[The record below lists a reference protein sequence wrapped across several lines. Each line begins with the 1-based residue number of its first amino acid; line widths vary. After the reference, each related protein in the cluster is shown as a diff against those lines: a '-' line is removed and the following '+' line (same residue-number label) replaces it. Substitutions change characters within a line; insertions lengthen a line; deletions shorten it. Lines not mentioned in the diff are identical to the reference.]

1 MDVKITEEANWRRI
15 VDVTATQDELRP
27 EFEKALKKLQ
37 KNLKLEGF
45 RRGKVPMNMVRRL
58 YGQRV
63 EIEAIEDI
71 LPSLFAKAA
80 RQENL
85 KVVTRASVEDLQYQP
100 GTDLNAKFSVEVEP
114 EFELKK
120 LENFKLEK
128 QIYAVDEEDIQHELE
143 RIQESQ
149 ALWEVTEDAATEKDF
164 VTADLQVV
172 DQSGVPVIGE
182 KFEGETIALSQKSG
196 EVNEFGRQ
204 LNGVKAGDVRTI
216 FMTPPPQEGDDKP
229 QEQVQYEVTIKEV
242 KRRILPT
249 IDDDLAKDLGDYE
262 SLDALKEEI
271 RKSISDSVQK
281 RFDDSLERSLID
293 EIIKNNSFEVPE
305 GMVKSYLD
313 NLIERFKSSN
323 NSPEELDEQAVREN
337 YKANAIWSIKW
348 HLIQKQLIEMNN
360 IEVSDDEVQEWVK
373 EFAEKN
379 KVDFKRA
386 WNQTKNDKQQLER
399 LREDLQDK
407 KLMESLLEKQKIKEK
422 KVTRK
427 DLMKQSEIQK

>member
-360 IEVSDDEVQEWVK
+360 IEVSDDEVEEWVK

>member
-379 KVDFKRA
+379 KVDCKRA
-386 WNQTKNDKQQLER
+386 
-399 LREDLQDK
+399 
-407 KLMESLLEKQKIKEK
+407 
-422 KVTRK
+422 
-427 DLMKQSEIQK
+427 

>member
-305 GMVKSYLD
+305 GMVKS
-313 NLIERFKSSN
+313 
-323 NSPEELDEQAVREN
+323 
-337 YKANAIWSIKW
+337 
-348 HLIQKQLIEMNN
+348 
-360 IEVSDDEVQEWVK
+360 
-373 EFAEKN
+373 
-379 KVDFKRA
+379 
-386 WNQTKNDKQQLER
+386 
-399 LREDLQDK
+399 
-407 KLMESLLEKQKIKEK
+407 
-422 KVTRK
+422 
-427 DLMKQSEIQK
+427 

>member
-27 EFEKALKKLQ
+27 EFEKALKKLK

-45 RRGKVPMNMVRRL
+45 RRGKVTMNMVRRL

>member
-313 NLIERFKSSN
+313 NLIDVFSVGDSYVIDETGVLFGHIGDHFDFTAGDVVDVIADIPQYHHPQSHFLYHTAFVGYLHHITDSN
-323 NSPEELDEQAVREN
+323 LIFEQNEESRN
-337 YKANAIWSIKW
+337 YVFDQILGAKAYC
-348 HLIQKQLIEMNN
+348 Q
-360 IEVSDDEVQEWVK
+360 SDHTGASQNRSYLY
-373 EFAEKN
+373 AEL
-379 KVDFKRA
+379 FQYHHA
-386 WNQTKNDKQQLER
+386 GYGYC
-399 LREDLQDK
+399 
-407 KLMESLLEKQKIKEK
+407 
-422 KVTRK
+422 
-427 DLMKQSEIQK
+427 